1 MDAGAQAAVPI
12 EPGTQDVSVSVEVV
26 HAVAS

>member
-1 MDAGAQAAVPI
+1 MQAAVPI
-12 EPGTQDVSVSVEVV
+12 EPGTQDVAVTVEVV